1 MTEHLSFD
9 EMEQYIGCRELNQQS
24 IELAKRV
31 NFHLCQCNECKK
43 QYDVIKDIY
52 ENTRQYA
59 LNRGSQKT
67 PLTSFILN
75 IKNTVEI
82 VVNQVYSQYLE
93 NDYSFD
99 YPLALGSRGD
109 SNEDYE
115 PQRNVLV
122 DEENG
127 LNRIEYTEG
136 KISIQLD
143 AMDWKGNSLSICV
156 IDNQGASIIKDEMN
170 KDGEVY
176 AKEFCVNSNSVYTI
190 MIEDKN

>member
-43 QYDVIKDIY
+43 QYDLIKDIY

-109 SNEDYE
+109 SDEDYE

-143 AMDWKGNSLSICV
+143 AMDWKGDSLSICV

-170 KDGEVY
+170 KNGAVY
-176 AKEFCVNSNSVYTI
+176 AKEFCVNSNSAYSI